1 MHQYMGK
8 LAALAAVIWAISC
21 LTGCAAPTGA
31 ESTEPE
37 VAPTAN
43 QSFSA
48 SDLEVGYDETT
59 ATNITCLDTS
69 AKISGSGAEISDG
82 VITITR
88 VVFMCCPAPFWG
100 SSNPGGGARRCSW
113 YWTVYP
119 SPAKMVLRCGWSKL
133 KR

>member
-1 MHQYMGK
+1 MYQYMGK

-31 ESTEPE
+31 EITEPE
-37 VAPTAN
+37 VTPTAN

-59 ATNITCLDTS
+59 ATNITCLDAS

-82 VITITR
+82 VITITQGGLY
-88 VVFMCCPAPFWG
+88 VLSG
-100 SSNPGGGARRCSW
+100 SESGRRARRCSW
-113 YWTVYP
+113 YWTAYP

>member
-82 VITITR
+82 VITITQGGLY
-88 VVFMCCPAPFWG
+88 VLSG
-100 SSNPGGGARRCSW
+100 SLLGQLRIRAEGGGAAGTGRSIHRQ
-113 YWTVYP
+113 P
-119 SPAKMVLRCGWSKL
+119 RWSCAVGGAS
-133 KR
+133 